1 MLSECLNLKSVIP
14 VFVCRVTPTVHLK
27 ILHSPLFKQD
37 ILKHCKM
44 KNLLLGFVMKLK
56 FDLFLQ
62 MPKCLIYTCVYIITF
77 LTLLP
82 KNNNK
87 TKNKFMSDIVLN
99 YCVWLFG
106 NSSAQSQFKR
116 KIYIAKRCPRATENN
131 APVVQFLINKNE
143 IYFHCF
149 FVFLFIPAL

>member
-1 MLSECLNLKSVIP
+1 ME
-14 VFVCRVTPTVHLK
+14 
-27 ILHSPLFKQD
+27 
-37 ILKHCKM
+37 
-44 KNLLLGFVMKLK
+44 NLLLGFVMKLK

-106 NSSAQSQFKR
+106 NSSAQSQFER

-131 APVVQFLINKNE
+131 APVVQFLINKNAGDL
-143 IYFHCF
+143 FSMFFCF
-149 FVFLFIPAL
+149 FIYSCSLTEVN